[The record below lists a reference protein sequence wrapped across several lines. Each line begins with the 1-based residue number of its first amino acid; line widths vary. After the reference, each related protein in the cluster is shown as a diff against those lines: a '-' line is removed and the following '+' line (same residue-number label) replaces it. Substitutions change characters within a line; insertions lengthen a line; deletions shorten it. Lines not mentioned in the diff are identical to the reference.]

1 MLYFVFEVVRFVY
14 IPTMSSLFVIGCTK
28 KSSTFENNDDSLIF
42 VDLLV
47 STCEKSDG
55 SLICSPSTFFD
66 EVEGGEE
73 VGFYVCML
81 MFVSSSI

>member
-1 MLYFVFEVVRFVY
+1 MFKEV
-14 IPTMSSLFVIGCTK
+14 IQCD
-28 KSSTFENNDDSLIF
+28 NNDDSLIF

-55 SLICSPSTFFD
+55 SLICSPSAFFD
-66 EVEGGEE
+66 EVEVEGGEE
-73 VGFYVCML
+73 VGSDVCMS

>member
-1 MLYFVFEVVRFVY
+1 MFKEV
-14 IPTMSSLFVIGCTK
+14 IQCD
-28 KSSTFENNDDSLIF
+28 NNDDSLIF

-55 SLICSPSTFFD
+55 SLICSPSAFFD

-73 VGFYVCML
+73 VGSDVCMST
-81 MFVSSSI
+81 FVSSSI